1 MYLEVFYSG
10 IIASNKIS
18 TLSRVNFMNFNITID
33 EESYTLEVKDEL
45 MQELQNVHND
55 MDAEFDKGIQ
65 LGRYWIDTPDLEQRC
80 QFTANNVVSAIHQE
94 KIRDFYLQ
102 ASYILSKFP
111 DLKRV
116 TVSSDFEISDI
127 DIEV

>member
-1 MYLEVFYSG
+1 
-10 IIASNKIS
+10 
-18 TLSRVNFMNFNITID
+18 MNFNITID

-45 MQELQNVHND
+45 MQELENIHKD
-55 MDAEFDKGIQ
+55 MDEEYDKGIQ

-80 QFTANNVVSAIHQE
+80 QLTANKVVSAIHQE
-94 KIRDFYLQ
+94 KVRDFYLHS
-102 ASYILSKFP
+102 SYILRKFP
-111 DLKRV
+111 ELKRV

>member
-10 IIASNKIS
+10 IIATNKIAA
-18 TLSRVNFMNFNITID
+18 LCRVNSMNFNINID
-33 EESYTLEVKDEL
+33 EESYTLEVTDEL
-45 MQELQNVHND
+45 MQELQDAHKD
-55 MDAEFDKGIQ
+55 MDDEYDRGIQ
-65 LGRYWIDTPDLEQRC
+65 LGRYWIDSPTLEQRC
-80 QFTANNVVSAIHQE
+80 QLTANKVVSAIHQE
-94 KIRDFYLQ
+94 NIRQFYVT

-111 DLKRV
+111 NLKQV

>member
-1 MYLEVFYSG
+1 
-10 IIASNKIS
+10 
-18 TLSRVNFMNFNITID
+18 MNFNITID

-45 MQELQNVHND
+45 MQELKNIHKD
-55 MDAEFDKGIQ
+55 MDAEYDKGLQ
-65 LGRYWIDTPDLEQRC
+65 LGRYWIEAPTLEQRC
-80 QFTANNVVSAIHQE
+80 QLTADKVVSAIHQE
-94 KIRDFYLQ
+94 NVRQFYLM

-111 DLKRV
+111 NLKRV

>member
-1 MYLEVFYSG
+1 
-10 IIASNKIS
+10 
-18 TLSRVNFMNFNITID
+18 MNFNITID

-45 MQELQNVHND
+45 MLELKDAHQE
-55 MDAEFDKGIQ
+55 MDAEYDKGLQ
-65 LGRYWIDTPDLEQRC
+65 LGRFWIESPTLEQRC
-80 QFTANNVVSAIHQE
+80 QLTANKVVSAIHQE
-94 KIRDFYLQ
+94 NIRQFYLM

-111 DLKRV
+111 NLKQI